1 MPPILDM
8 ELVDPEVCAVPEER
22 LRTILPQRYELQM
35 VDSVCYLDHD
45 AKIIVAY
52 KDLKVDDWWTRGHF
66 PGRPIAPGIL
76 MCEGAAQTAT
86 ILWKEVLE
94 LPDVT
99 VGFGGMNKIR
109 FRGLV
114 TPPSRM
120 YFVATASRLGSRMA
134 QFPTQAYVEGKLVFE
149 GTIIGV
155 AI

>member
-1 MPPILDM
+1 VLD
-8 ELVDPEVCAVPEER
+8 
-22 LRTILPQRYELQM
+22 
-35 VDSVCYLDHD
+35 
-45 AKIIVAY
+45 
-52 KDLKVDDWWTRGHF
+52 
-66 PGRPIAPGIL
+66 
-76 MCEGAAQTAT
+76 
-86 ILWKEVLE
+86 

>member
-66 PGRPIAPGIL
+66 PG
-76 MCEGAAQTAT
+76 
-86 ILWKEVLE
+86 
-94 LPDVT
+94 
-99 VGFGGMNKIR
+99 
-109 FRGLV
+109 
-114 TPPSRM
+114 
-120 YFVATASRLGSRMA
+120 
-134 QFPTQAYVEGKLVFE
+134 
-149 GTIIGV
+149 
-155 AI
+155 